1 MTLKAQKHG
10 GLGGRRARNDISN
23 SRRPFNLQTSKK
35 NNSVNVISV
44 DEDIG
49 LSKLRS
55 FGRNTKVSKGPEKPQ
70 AGGDLTNSEKPH
82 VHETSKKNLEKKLS

>member
-1 MTLKAQKHG
+1 MSLKAQKHG
-10 GLGGRRARNDISN
+10 GFGGRRARNDISN
-23 SRRPFNLQTSKK
+23 SRRPFTLQTSKK
-35 NNSVNVISV
+35 NNSTNVISV

-55 FGRNTKVSKGPEKPQ
+55 SGRNTKVSKSPEKLQ

-82 VHETSKKNLEKKLS
+82 VHQTSKKNLEKKL